1 MLKPI
6 LKNAALL
13 LGATLLAGA
22 ADSHGSLERRLY
34 VTDKSGISV
43 YDIDSGHKLVRKIEL
58 PGTGDYK
65 GIAASPQLGKLYVTS
80 YKDDQLICLDLRTDA
95 VLWKK
100 KYGKYADSMAI
111 TPDGKTMYLPF
122 RDESSWWVLNADD
135 GAVITKIEIGRGK
148 NYEVDPIGTIGPHN
162 TWINAAGT
170 RVYME
175 VLTLP
180 WIFIA
185 DTATNKIIGKI
196 GPFSKGVRPF
206 TIGADEK
213 YAFANV
219 DALLGFEVAAV
230 RTGEEW
236 GGKMLYR
243 VEAQTPRKRL
253 DELRNPPP
261 HKPHSTPSHGVN
273 IRPDQKEVWVV
284 DGVYGEVYVYD
295 VTVMPPKYVASVPLY
310 KDPQEQPHPG
320 WISFGVDGRYA
331 YPDGGAVIDTKTKKV
346 AARIPTSEKLLEV
359 DFQDG
364 KPVKAGHR

>member
-1 MLKPI
+1 MERDI
-6 LKNAALL
+6 LRVMVRK
-13 LGATLLAGA
+13 TLLAGLA
-22 ADSHGSLERRLY
+22 ALTAAFAAGKIERRLY
-34 VTDKSGISV
+34 VTDKTGISV

-100 KYGKYADSMAI
+100 EYGKYADSMAI

-148 NYEVDPIGTIGPHN
+148 NYPVDPIGTIGPHN

-185 DTATNKIIGKI
+185 DTATNKVIGKI

-206 TIGADEK
+206 AISDDEK

-219 DALLGFEVAAV
+219 DALLGFEVGAV
-230 RTGEEW
+230 KTSVEW

-243 VEAQTPRKRL
+243 VEAQTP
-253 DELRNPPP
+253 
-261 HKPHSTPSHGVN
+261 
-273 IRPDQKEVWVV
+273 
-284 DGVYGEVYVYD
+284 
-295 VTVMPPKYVASVPLY
+295 
-310 KDPQEQPHPG
+310 
-320 WISFGVDGRYA
+320 
-331 YPDGGAVIDTKTKKV
+331 KK
-346 AARIPTSEKLLEV
+346 
-359 DFQDG
+359 
-364 KPVKAGHR
+364 

>member
-1 MLKPI
+1 MLKP
-6 LKNAALL
+6 LL
-13 LGATLLAGA
+13 LICLGAFLITA
-22 ADSHGSLERRLY
+22 ADGVERRLY
-34 VTDKSGISV
+34 VTDNSGISV
-43 YDIDSGHKLVRKIEL
+43 YDIDHGHKLLRKIEL

-80 YKDDQLICLDLRTDA
+80 FKGDALICLDLRNDA

-111 TPDGKTMYLPF
+111 TPDGQTMYLPF
-122 RDESSWWVLNADD
+122 RDEDSWWVIDAAD
-135 GAVITKIEIGRGK
+135 GAVKAKIPIGRGK
-148 NYEVDPIGTIGPHN
+148 NYAVDPIATIGPHN
-162 TWINAAGT
+162 TWINSAGT

-185 DTATNKIIGKI
+185 DTATNQVIGKI

-206 TIGADEK
+206 AISEDEK
-213 YAFANV
+213 YAVANV
-219 DALLGFEVAAV
+219 DGLLGFEAGAV

-236 GGKMLYR
+236 GGKVLYR
-243 VEAQTPRKRL
+243 VEARTPKQRL
-253 DELRNPPP
+253 AELPNPPA

-284 DGVYGEVYVYD
+284 DGVYGYVYAYD
-295 VTVMPPKYVASVPLY
+295 VTVTPPKYLAGVPLY
-310 KDPQEQPHPG
+310 KDPQEHPHPG
-320 WISFGVDGRYA
+320 WITFGLDGRYA
-331 YPDGGAVIDTKTKKV
+331 YPDGGAVIDTKTKQV
-346 AARIPTSEKLLEV
+346 AARIPTSEKLIEV